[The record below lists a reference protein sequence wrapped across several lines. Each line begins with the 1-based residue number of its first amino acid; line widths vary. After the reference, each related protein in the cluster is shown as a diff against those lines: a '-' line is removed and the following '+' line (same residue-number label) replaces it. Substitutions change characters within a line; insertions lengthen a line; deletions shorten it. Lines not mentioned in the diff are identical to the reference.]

1 MADLERPQIKVGF
14 IPIIDCAPIVLAE
27 ELGAYERQG
36 LEVEIR
42 RDKCVALSEGD
53 FFGEMALLERRR
65 HKHDVVAKTKC
76 RIYVLDAEALSRLA
90 RSHPEI
96 LQHIRKVA
104 EMRAMTGEQGQI
116 EVRKRKPR
124 AASPRKQDAETL

>member
-1 MADLERPQIKVGF
+1 MAFPVDGAKIFAISNHDGPMTFLT
-14 IPIIDCAPIVLAE
+14 DCCAGLPEVRLDAGTVVL
-27 ELGAYERQG
+27 
-36 LEVEIR
+36 
-42 RDKCVALSEGD
+42 KEGD

-76 RIYVLDAEALSRLA
+76 RIYVLDSEALSRLA
-90 RSHPEI
+90 HSHPEI
-96 LQHIRKVA
+96 LKHIRKVA
-104 EMRAMTGEQGQI
+104 EMRAMTGQQGQI